1 MNEKRADKRVWVT
14 VKNVPD
20 YVEANCFIVAR
31 ALNGELWFY
40 GAYPTKE
47 KTEGV
52 VEKLADLGEDNAI
65 IIH

>member
-20 YVEANCFIVAR
+20 WVEASDYIVAR
-31 ALNGELWFY
+31 AVNGELWFY
-40 GAYPTKE
+40 GVYPTKE
-47 KTEGV
+47 KAEEV